1 MCKVQARQIVD
12 KAIMIG
18 KAKEESREE
27 YSYALN
33 VLFSIILNVITAV
46 VLGIVTTRVFE
57 MLLFIAVYKFL
68 REYSGGHHAKTA
80 KGCYISSCIMY
91 VLALALIEFYNYINA
106 EMIVVMMSISTV
118 ILIAISPVDAEKKP
132 LDDVERKV
140 FGRRARINL
149 VCCAVSFFVLRYW
162 KAWEYSQ
169 TLSNIIAVA
178 LLLVLALAIV
188 GKFEKEKS
196 FS

>member
-1 MCKVQARQIVD
+1 MFKAQAGQVVD
-12 KAIMIG
+12 RAIKTG
-18 KAKEESREE
+18 KAKAECREE

-33 VLFSIILNVITAV
+33 VLFSILLNVITAV
-46 VLGIVTTRVFE
+46 LLGVLTNRLVE
-57 MLLFIAVYKFL
+57 MILFIVVYKFL

-91 VLALALIEFYNYINA
+91 VLALVLIECCNYMTT
-106 EMIVVMMSISTV
+106 EVIVVMMAISTV
-118 ILIAISPVDAEKKP
+118 TLIVISPVEAEKKP
-132 LDDVERKV
+132 LDDLERKV

-149 VCCAVSFFVLRYW
+149 VCCAVAFFVLRCW
-162 KAWEYSQ
+162 KSWEYSQ

-178 LLLVLALAIV
+178 LLFVLALAIA